1 MIRFWDSKLSGA
13 PPLLSF
19 SVRPQEGTVMASLP
33 GRCAR
38 CGLELP
44 AELPVPGTLLCP
56 ACQRQE
62 LEQKKSA
69 RESWRKGIIALTVFT
84 APLAVP
90 GLAAL
95 FAPYA
100 MWYVGEGW
108 QYQNLEPSE
117 AKLALIRIGGGG
129 LLLVLAIFWVVIL
142 RNRPDPELPGA
153 RRRT

>member
-1 MIRFWDSKLSGA
+1 
-13 PPLLSF
+13 
-19 SVRPQEGTVMASLP
+19 MASLP
-33 GRCAR
+33 SRCAK
-38 CGLELP
+38 CGLEFP
-44 AELPVPGTLLCP
+44 AELSVPGTLLCP

-62 LEQKKSA
+62 QEQKKSA
-69 RESWRKGIIALTVFT
+69 RESWRKGIIALMVFT
-84 APLAVP
+84 GPLAVA

-100 MWYVGEGW
+100 MWYVEEGW

-117 AKLALIRIGGGG
+117 AKLGTIRMGGLV

-142 RNRPDPELPGA
+142 RNRPDPEPPGT